1 MLLSISIYI
10 YIYIYIYIF
19 VCTCENL
26 YKISFLWKF
35 EKKAGKLPLAA
46 NIEKTLVEK
55 VFPLADA

>member
-10 YIYIYIYIF
+10 YIYIYLCVRVKIYIKF
-19 VCTCENL
+19 HFCGNL
-26 YKISFLWKF
+26 K
-35 EKKAGKLPLAA
+35 KKAGKLPLAA